1 MSAFHNLD
9 PDTQAAMYDSVQDE
23 RERWYA
29 KRKELL
35 LKFTNGHWRY
45 NNEHIFHSIIEA
57 LMRDADPLVVID
69 KLIEMNKD
77 LHDRFIE
84 YVKLNAYPQRI
95 EIKKPGQ

>member
-35 LKFTNGHWRY
+35 EKFVNGNWRY
-45 NNEHIFHSIIEA
+45 NNEHIFRSIIEA

-77 LHDRFIE
+77 LQDRFKE
-84 YVKLNAYPQRI
+84 YIAINAYPHRI
-95 EIKKPGQ
+95 EIKKPDQ

>member
-1 MSAFHNLD
+1 MNRFHDLD
-9 PDTQAAMYDSVQDE
+9 PDTKAAMYDSVIDE

-35 LKFTNGHWRY
+35 EKFINGHWRY

-69 KLIEMNKD
+69 KLIEMNKE
-77 LHDRFIE
+77 LHDRFME
-84 YVKLNAYPQRI
+84 YAKLNTFPQRI
-95 EIKKPGQ
+95 EIKKPDQ